1 MSRIMIG
8 QYIPGNSI
16 LHHLDPRA
24 KLLFVF
30 AFLFLIFFA
39 NNVLTYAIL
48 YLFLIGAIWLSRI
61 SPKIF
66 LGALKPVLFIIVLTS
81 ILHLTLTQGGQVVL
95 ITPIFTVYEE
105 GIRQAVFISSRF
117 LILVGVASLLSFT
130 TSSLDL
136 TDALEHLLGPLK
148 RIRVPVHELAL
159 MMSIALRFIPTL
171 WEETEKIKK
180 AQLARG
186 ADLESGN
193 VFKRLKSYIPIFIP
207 LFLSSFRR
215 AEELAMAMEA
225 RAYRGGVGRTKYRL
239 LQYKLRDWLLIVLF
253 LVVVI
258 PIGWFRS

>member
-1 MSRIMIG
+1 MSRIVIG

-16 LHHLDPRA
+16 LHRLDPRA

-39 NNVLTYAIL
+39 NNVPTYVIL

-95 ITPIFTVYEE
+95 VTPIFTVYEE
-105 GIRQAVFISSRF
+105 GIRQAVFNSSRF

-215 AEELAMAMEA
+215 AEELAMAMES

-239 LQYKLRDWLLIVLF
+239 LQFKLRDWLLIVLF
-253 LVVVI
+253 LVVMI
-258 PIGWFRS
+258 PIGWLRS

>member
-1 MSRIMIG
+1 MSRIVIG

-16 LHHLDPRA
+16 LHRLDPRA

-39 NNVLTYAIL
+39 NNVPTYAIL
-48 YLFLIGAIWLSRI
+48 YLFLIGTIWLSRI

-95 ITPIFTVYEE
+95 VTPIFTVYEE

-215 AEELAMAMEA
+215 AEELAMAMES

-239 LQYKLRDWLLIVLF
+239 LQFKLRDWLLIVLF
-253 LVVVI
+253 LVVMI
-258 PIGWFRS
+258 PIGWLRS